1 MNKFTMNIREIIEW
15 NRSRLEMQSASELR
29 TRNEKILET
38 KKLQLAATRETI
50 RLVQNLLDETKQRAA
65 LLEQDIK
72 DLSGVEERSENN
84 EGESSLNKQ

>member
-1 MNKFTMNIREIIEW
+1 MNIREIIEW

>member
-1 MNKFTMNIREIIEW
+1 MDWRF
-15 NRSRLEMQSASELR
+15 EMQSAGELR
-29 TRNEKILET
+29 TRIEKILET

-50 RLVQNLLDETKQRAA
+50 RLVQNLLDETNQRAA

-72 DLSGVEERSENN
+72 DLSGVDERSENN